1 MEKVVYYCPNCG
13 KTVSRLKGNKDNCS
27 NCNGKMIQTPI
38 DVEEWKALTD
48 DKKESIKIEI
58 SSYGV
63 PEYSG
68 EPLNDL
74 KHRHDLIQIQKIF
87 VTTTNIK
94 REYDIIGPVFY
105 QINDAG
111 SGKMIF
117 QKQKE
122 YRSVINALKD
132 QNQLVNQNASITES
146 IGALSGMIELFSTGD
161 ISSSTKDLLGNGHTQ
176 FDEAFFISVEEL
188 KKRAYYMG
196 ADAIIGMKEELNLD
210 TNGFQHFYM
219 QMYGTAVKFK

>member
-38 DVEEWKALTD
+38 NVEEWKALTD
-48 DKKESIKIEI
+48 DKKESIKLEI

-68 EPLNDL
+68 EPLSDL

-87 VTTTNIK
+87 VTTTDIK
-94 REYDIIGPVFY
+94 REYDIISPVFY

-132 QNQLVNQNASITES
+132 QNQLVNQNTSITES

-161 ISSSTKDLLGNGHTQ
+161 ISASTKDLLGNGHNQ

>member
-27 NCNGKMIQTPI
+27 NYNGKMVQTPI
-38 DVEEWKALTD
+38 DVEKWKELSD
-48 DKKESIKIEI
+48 DEKAKIKSEI
-58 SSYGV
+58 SSYGI

-68 EPLNDL
+68 EPLSVL
-74 KHRHDLIQIQKIF
+74 KHRYDLIQIQKIS
-87 VTTTNIK
+87 VTTTDIK
-94 REYDIIGPVFY
+94 RDYVIIGPVFY

-122 YRSVINALKD
+122 YRNVINSLKD
-132 QNQLVNQNASITES
+132 QNQLVNQKASISE
-146 IGALSGMIELFSTGD
+146 ALGTMSSFFELINTGD
-161 ISSSTKDLLGNGHTQ
+161 ISASTKDLLGNGHTQ

-196 ADAIIGMKEELNLD
+196 ADAVIGMKEELNLD

>member
-48 DKKESIKIEI
+48 DKKESIKLEI

-68 EPLNDL
+68 EPLSDL

-87 VTTTNIK
+87 VTTTDIK

-161 ISSSTKDLLGNGHTQ
+161 ISASTKDLLGNGHNQ

>member
-48 DKKESIKIEI
+48 DKKESIKLEI

-68 EPLNDL
+68 EPLSDL
-74 KHRHDLIQIQKIF
+74 KHRHDLIQIQKIC
-87 VTTTNIK
+87 VTTTDIK

-132 QNQLVNQNASITES
+132 QNQLVNQNTSITES

-161 ISSSTKDLLGNGHTQ
+161 ISASTKDLLGNGHNQ

-196 ADAIIGMKEELNLD
+196 ADAVIGMKEELNLD

>member
-1 MEKVVYYCPNCG
+1 
-13 KTVSRLKGNKDNCS
+13 
-27 NCNGKMIQTPI
+27 
-38 DVEEWKALTD
+38 
-48 DKKESIKIEI
+48 
-58 SSYGV
+58 
-63 PEYSG
+63 
-68 EPLNDL
+68 
-74 KHRHDLIQIQKIF
+74 
-87 VTTTNIK
+87 
-94 REYDIIGPVFY
+94 
-105 QINDAG
+105 
-111 SGKMIF
+111 MIF

-161 ISSSTKDLLGNGHTQ
+161 ISASTKDLLGNGHSQ

>member
-48 DKKESIKIEI
+48 DKKESIKLEI

-68 EPLNDL
+68 EPFSDL

-87 VTTTNIK
+87 VTTTDIK

-161 ISSSTKDLLGNGHTQ
+161 ISASTKDLLGNGHNQ

-196 ADAIIGMKEELNLD
+196 ADAVIGMKEELNLD

>member
-87 VTTTNIK
+87 VTTTDIK

-161 ISSSTKDLLGNGHTQ
+161 IPSSTKDLLGNGHTQ

>member
-27 NCNGKMIQTPI
+27 NCNGKMIQTLI

-48 DKKESIKIEI
+48 DKKESIKLEI

-68 EPLNDL
+68 EPLSDL
-74 KHRHDLIQIQKIF
+74 KHRYDLIQIQKIF
-87 VTTTNIK
+87 VTTTDIK

-161 ISSSTKDLLGNGHTQ
+161 ISPSTKDLLGNGHNQ

>member
-48 DKKESIKIEI
+48 DKKESIKLEI

-68 EPLNDL
+68 EPLSDL

-87 VTTTNIK
+87 VTTTDIK

-111 SGKMIF
+111 AGKMIF

-161 ISSSTKDLLGNGHTQ
+161 ISASTKDLLGNGHNQ

-196 ADAIIGMKEELNLD
+196 ADAVIGMKEELNLD

>member
-48 DKKESIKIEI
+48 DKKESIKLEI

-68 EPLNDL
+68 EPLSDL

-87 VTTTNIK
+87 VTTTDIK

-161 ISSSTKDLLGNGHTQ
+161 ISASTKDLLGNGHNQ
-176 FDEAFFISVEEL
+176 FDEAFFISVEEI

>member
-38 DVEEWKALTD
+38 NVEEWKALTD
-48 DKKESIKIEI
+48 DKKESIKLEI

-68 EPLNDL
+68 EPLSDL

-87 VTTTNIK
+87 VTTTDIK

-161 ISSSTKDLLGNGHTQ
+161 ISASTKDLLGNGHNQ
-176 FDEAFFISVEEL
+176 FDEAFFISVEEI

-210 TNGFQHFYM
+210 TNGFKHFYM

>member
-38 DVEEWKALTD
+38 DVEEWKALTG
-48 DKKESIKIEI
+48 DKKESIKLEI

-68 EPLNDL
+68 EPLSDL

-87 VTTTNIK
+87 VTTTDIK

-161 ISSSTKDLLGNGHTQ
+161 ISASTKDLLGNGHNQ
-176 FDEAFFISVEEL
+176 FDEAFFISVEEI

>member
-27 NCNGKMIQTPI
+27 NCNEKMVQTPI

-48 DKKESIKIEI
+48 DKKESIKLEI

-68 EPLNDL
+68 EPLSDL

-87 VTTTNIK
+87 VTTTDIK

-161 ISSSTKDLLGNGHTQ
+161 ISASTKDLLGNGHNQ
-176 FDEAFFISVEEL
+176 FDEAFFISVEEI

>member
-48 DKKESIKIEI
+48 DKKESIKLEI

-68 EPLNDL
+68 EPLSDL
-74 KHRHDLIQIQKIF
+74 KHRYDLIQIQKIF
-87 VTTTNIK
+87 VTTTDIK

-146 IGALSGMIELFSTGD
+146 IGALSGIIELFSTSD
-161 ISSSTKDLLGNGHTQ
+161 ISASTKDLLGNGHNQ

>member
-38 DVEEWKALTD
+38 NVEEWKALTD
-48 DKKESIKIEI
+48 DKKESIKLEI

-68 EPLNDL
+68 EPLSDL

-87 VTTTNIK
+87 VTTTDIK

-132 QNQLVNQNASITES
+132 QNQLVNQNTSITES

-161 ISSSTKDLLGNGHTQ
+161 ISASTKDLLGNGHNQ
-176 FDEAFFISVEEL
+176 FDEAFFISVEEI

>member
-48 DKKESIKIEI
+48 DKKESIKLEI

-68 EPLNDL
+68 EPLSDL
-74 KHRHDLIQIQKIF
+74 KHRHDLIQIQKIL
-87 VTTTNIK
+87 VTTTDIK

-161 ISSSTKDLLGNGHTQ
+161 ISASTKDLLGNGHNQ
-176 FDEAFFISVEEL
+176 FDEAFFISVEEI

-219 QMYGTAVKFK
+219 QMYGTAIKFK

>member
-38 DVEEWKALTD
+38 NVEEWKALTD
-48 DKKESIKIEI
+48 DKKESIKLEI

-68 EPLNDL
+68 EPLSDL

-87 VTTTNIK
+87 VTTTDIK

-132 QNQLVNQNASITES
+132 QNQLVNQNTSITES

-161 ISSSTKDLLGNGHTQ
+161 ISASTKDLLGNRHNQ

>member
-48 DKKESIKIEI
+48 DKKESIKLEI

-63 PEYSG
+63 PECSG
-68 EPLNDL
+68 EPLSDL

-87 VTTTNIK
+87 VTTADIK

-161 ISSSTKDLLGNGHTQ
+161 ISASTKDLLGNGHSQ

>member
-27 NCNGKMIQTPI
+27 NCNGKMVQTPI

-48 DKKESIKIEI
+48 DKKESIKLEI

-68 EPLNDL
+68 EPLSDL

-87 VTTTNIK
+87 VTTTDIK

-161 ISSSTKDLLGNGHTQ
+161 ISASTKDLLGNGHNQ
-176 FDEAFFISVEEL
+176 FDEAFFISVEEI

-196 ADAIIGMKEELNLD
+196 ADAIMD
-210 TNGFQHFYM
+210 AF
-219 QMYGTAVKFK
+219 

>member
-87 VTTTNIK
+87 VTTTDIK

-117 QKQKE
+117 QKKKE

-161 ISSSTKDLLGNGHTQ
+161 ISASTKDLLGNGHTQ

>member
-1 MEKVVYYCPNCG
+1 
-13 KTVSRLKGNKDNCS
+13 
-27 NCNGKMIQTPI
+27 MIQTPI

-87 VTTTNIK
+87 VTTTDIK

-161 ISSSTKDLLGNGHTQ
+161 ISASTKDLLGNGHTQ

>member
-48 DKKESIKIEI
+48 DKKESIKLEI

-68 EPLNDL
+68 EPLSDL
-74 KHRHDLIQIQKIF
+74 KHRYDLIQIQKIF
-87 VTTTNIK
+87 VTTTDIK

-161 ISSSTKDLLGNGHTQ
+161 ISASTKDLLGNGHNQ
-176 FDEAFFISVEEL
+176 FDEAFFISVEEI

>member
-27 NCNGKMIQTPI
+27 NCNGKMVQTPI

-48 DKKESIKIEI
+48 DKKESIKLEI

-68 EPLNDL
+68 EPLSDL

-87 VTTTNIK
+87 VTTTDIK

-161 ISSSTKDLLGNGHTQ
+161 ISASTKDLLGNGHNQ
-176 FDEAFFISVEEL
+176 FDEAFFISVEEI

>member
-87 VTTTNIK
+87 VTTTDIK

-161 ISSSTKDLLGNGHTQ
+161 ISASTKDLLGNGHNQ

-196 ADAIIGMKEELNLD
+196 ADAVIGMKEELNLD

>member
-1 MEKVVYYCPNCG
+1 MEKVVYFCPNCG

-48 DKKESIKIEI
+48 DKKESIKLEI

-68 EPLNDL
+68 EPLSDL
-74 KHRHDLIQIQKIF
+74 KHRHDLIQIQKIS
-87 VTTTNIK
+87 VTTTDIK
-94 REYDIIGPVFY
+94 RDYVIIGPVFY
-105 QINDAG
+105 QINDTG

-132 QNQLVNQNASITES
+132 QNQLVNQNTSITES

-161 ISSSTKDLLGNGHTQ
+161 ISASTKDLLGNGHNQ

>member
-87 VTTTNIK
+87 VTTTDIK

>member
-38 DVEEWKALTD
+38 NVEEWKALTD
-48 DKKESIKIEI
+48 DKKESIKLEI

-68 EPLNDL
+68 EPLSDL

-87 VTTTNIK
+87 VTTTDIK

-161 ISSSTKDLLGNGHTQ
+161 ISASTKDLLGNGHNQ
-176 FDEAFFISVEEL
+176 FDEAFFISVEEI

>member
-87 VTTTNIK
+87 VTTTDIK

-146 IGALSGMIELFSTGD
+146 VGALSGMIELFSTGD
-161 ISSSTKDLLGNGHTQ
+161 ISASTKDLLGNGHTQ

>member
-48 DKKESIKIEI
+48 DKKESIKLEI
-58 SSYGV
+58 SFYGV

-68 EPLNDL
+68 EPLSDL
-74 KHRHDLIQIQKIF
+74 KHRYDLIQIQKIF
-87 VTTTNIK
+87 VTTTDIK

-161 ISSSTKDLLGNGHTQ
+161 ISASTKDLLGNGHNQ

>member
-38 DVEEWKALTD
+38 NVEEWKALTD
-48 DKKESIKIEI
+48 DKKESIKLEI

-68 EPLNDL
+68 EPLSDL

-87 VTTTNIK
+87 VTTTDIK
-94 REYDIIGPVFY
+94 REYDIISPAFY

-132 QNQLVNQNASITES
+132 QNQLVNQNTSITES

-161 ISSSTKDLLGNGHTQ
+161 ISASTKDLLGNRHNQ

-196 ADAIIGMKEELNLD
+196 ADAVIGMKEELNLD

>member
-48 DKKESIKIEI
+48 DKKESIKLEI

-68 EPLNDL
+68 EPLSDL

-87 VTTTNIK
+87 VTTTDIK

-161 ISSSTKDLLGNGHTQ
+161 ISASTKDLLGNGHNQ

-196 ADAIIGMKEELNLD
+196 ADAVIGMKEELNLD

-219 QMYGTAVKFK
+219 QMYGPAVKFK

>member
-48 DKKESIKIEI
+48 DKKESIKLEI

-87 VTTTNIK
+87 VTTTDIK

-132 QNQLVNQNASITES
+132 QNQLVNQNTSITES

-161 ISSSTKDLLGNGHTQ
+161 ISASTKDLLGNGHNQ

-196 ADAIIGMKEELNLD
+196 ADAVIGMKEELNLD

>member
-48 DKKESIKIEI
+48 DKKESIKREI

-87 VTTTNIK
+87 VTTTDIK

-161 ISSSTKDLLGNGHTQ
+161 ISASTKDLLGNGHTQ

>member
-38 DVEEWKALTD
+38 NVEEWKALTD
-48 DKKESIKIEI
+48 DKKESIKLEI

-68 EPLNDL
+68 EPLSDL

-87 VTTTNIK
+87 VTTTDIK

-146 IGALSGMIELFSTGD
+146 IGALSGMVELFSTGD
-161 ISSSTKDLLGNGHTQ
+161 ISASTKDLLGNGHNQ
-176 FDEAFFISVEEL
+176 FDEAFFISVEEI

>member
-87 VTTTNIK
+87 VTTTDIK

-146 IGALSGMIELFSTGD
+146 IGALSGMIELFSTVD
-161 ISSSTKDLLGNGHTQ
+161 ISASTKDLLGNGHTQ

>member
-48 DKKESIKIEI
+48 EKKESIKLEI

-68 EPLNDL
+68 EPLSDL

-87 VTTTNIK
+87 VTTTDIK

-161 ISSSTKDLLGNGHTQ
+161 ISASTKDLLGNGHNQ
-176 FDEAFFISVEEL
+176 FDEAFFISVEEI

>member
-48 DKKESIKIEI
+48 DKKESIKLEI

-68 EPLNDL
+68 EPLSDL

-87 VTTTNIK
+87 VTTTDIK

-161 ISSSTKDLLGNGHTQ
+161 ISASTKDLLGNGHNQ

-196 ADAIIGMKEELNLD
+196 ANAVIGMKEELNLD

>member
-38 DVEEWKALTD
+38 DVEELKALTD
-48 DKKESIKIEI
+48 DKKESIKLEI
-58 SSYGV
+58 SSYVV

-68 EPLNDL
+68 EPLSDL
-74 KHRHDLIQIQKIF
+74 KHRYDLIQIQKIF
-87 VTTTNIK
+87 VTTTDIK

-146 IGALSGMIELFSTGD
+146 IGALSGIIELFSTGD
-161 ISSSTKDLLGNGHTQ
+161 ISASTKDLLGNGHNQ

>member
-27 NCNGKMIQTPI
+27 NCNGKMIQTLI

-48 DKKESIKIEI
+48 DKKESIKLEI

-68 EPLNDL
+68 EPLSDL
-74 KHRHDLIQIQKIF
+74 KHRYDLIQIQKIF
-87 VTTTNIK
+87 VTTTDIK

-161 ISSSTKDLLGNGHTQ
+161 ISASTKDLLGNGHNQ

>member
-38 DVEEWKALTD
+38 DVEEWKTLTD
-48 DKKESIKIEI
+48 DKKESIKLEI

-68 EPLNDL
+68 EPLSDL

-87 VTTTNIK
+87 VTTTDIK

-161 ISSSTKDLLGNGHTQ
+161 ISASTKDLLGNGHNQ
-176 FDEAFFISVEEL
+176 FDEAFFISVEEI